1 MSVHGLTLTE
11 KVLARCANLPEVR
24 AGDEVRVRP
33 DFVHAYELKGTTD
46 VIERDMPI
54 YGPGKVVAPER
65 YAVFI
70 DHRVPAKLPE
80 QEALHEKTRQWCKK
94 YGMALFDR
102 RGIGHQ
108 VASEEGYAIPG
119 SFAVHLDGHISQL
132 GAFGA
137 LAIGVR
143 GNVFEAFVSETI
155 NLRVPGTT
163 RVILNGS
170 VPHGVSGRDV
180 FNHLLYLHGPQC
192 AAFDVLEF
200 CGPGAST
207 ISVED
212 RQTICGLAMFTGAVS
227 AVFDPVDQ
235 YCIEYPK
242 ERAPA
247 ITLQRSDEN
256 AAFTRTFVI
265 DLNEVEP
272 MIVLPP
278 SPANAR
284 PLNDHLGIP
293 LTTGYLGSCASG
305 RLTDLRVAARIL
317 AGKTLPPGFSLHVVP
332 TSQKIMAEAAS
343 DGTLATLIEAGAF
356 LSSPSCDFC
365 SGNIATMASGQ
376 TAISTGTL
384 NVPGR
389 MGAVDADIYL
399 ASAAT
404 LAASA
409 LRGRITDPREFLV
422 EQS

>member
-1 MSVHGLTLTE
+1 MTAPGFTLTE
-11 KVLARCANLPEVR
+11 KVLARCAGLQQVR

-54 YGPGKVVAPER
+54 YGPGKLVAPER

-80 QEALHEKTRQWCKK
+80 QEALHEQTRRWCKQ
-94 YGMALFDR
+94 YGMTLFDR
-102 RGIGHQ
+102 QGIGHQ
-108 VASEEGYAIPG
+108 VASEQGYAIPG
-119 SFAVHLDGHISQL
+119 SFSVHLDGHISQL

-155 NLRVPGTT
+155 SLRVPGTT
-163 RVILNGS
+163 RVVLKGTLS
-170 VPHGVSGRDV
+170 RGVSGRDV
-180 FNHLLYLHGPQC
+180 FNHLLYVHGSQC

-207 ISVED
+207 LDVED

-227 AVFDPVDQ
+227 AVFDPDQ
-235 YCIEYPK
+235 AAYQTYPRD
-242 ERAPA
+242 RAPH
-247 ITLQRSDEN
+247 IVLQRSDEN
-256 AAFTRTFVI
+256 AHFNQTLTV
-265 DLNEVEP
+265 DLADVEP
-272 MIVLPP
+272 MVVVPP

-284 PLNDHLGIP
+284 PVRDHLGIP

-305 RLTDLRVAARIL
+305 RLSDLQVAARIL
-317 AGKTLPPGFSLHVVP
+317 AGKQLPPGFSLHVVP
-332 TSQKIMAEAAS
+332 TSQKIMAAAAS
-343 DGTLATLIEAGAF
+343 DGTLATLIQAGAF
-356 LSSPSCDFC
+356 VSSPSCDFC

-399 ASAAT
+399 SSAAT

-409 LRGRITDPREFLV
+409 LEGRITDPRELLGGDI
-422 EQS
+422 

>member
-1 MSVHGLTLTE
+1 MTAPGYTLTE
-11 KVLARCANLPEVR
+11 KVLARCAGLPQVR
-24 AGDEVRVRP
+24 AGEEIRVRP

-54 YGPGKVVAPER
+54 YGPGHLVAPER

-80 QEALHEKTRQWCKK
+80 QEALHEQTRRWCKQ
-94 YGMALFDR
+94 YGMTLFDR

-119 SFAVHLDGHISQL
+119 SLSVHLDGHISQL

-155 NLRVPGTT
+155 SLRVPGTT
-163 RVILNGS
+163 RVVLEGALS
-170 VPHGVSGRDV
+170 HGVSGRDL
-180 FNHLLYLHGPQC
+180 FHHLLYVHGSQC

-200 CGPGAST
+200 CGPGAAT
-207 ISVED
+207 LGVED
-212 RQTICGLAMFTGAVS
+212 RQTICGLAMFTGAIS
-227 AVFDPVDQ
+227 AVFDPDLA
-235 YCIEYPK
+235 EYRSYPRD
-242 ERAPA
+242 RAAHIP
-247 ITLQRSDEN
+247 LQRSDDN
-256 AAFTRTFVI
+256 ARFTQTLKVRL
-265 DLNEVEP
+265 DEVEP

-284 PLNDHLGIP
+284 RLNDHLGIA
-293 LTTGYLGSCASG
+293 LTTAYLGSCASG
-305 RLTDLRVAARIL
+305 RLSDLQVAARIL
-317 AGKTLPPGFSLHVVP
+317 AGKSLPAGFSLHVVP
-332 TSQKIMAEAAS
+332 TSQKIMAAAAS

-356 LSSPSCDFC
+356 VSSPSCDFC

-376 TAISTGTL
+376 VAISTGTL

-409 LRGRITDPREFLV
+409 LHGRLTDPRTLLGS
-422 EQS
+422 QP